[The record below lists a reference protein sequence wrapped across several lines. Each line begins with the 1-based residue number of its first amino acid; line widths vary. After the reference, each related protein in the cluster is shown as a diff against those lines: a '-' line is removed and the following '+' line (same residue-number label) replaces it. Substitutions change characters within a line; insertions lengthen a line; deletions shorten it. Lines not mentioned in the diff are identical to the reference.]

1 MKKRKNCT
9 RNTYLPAPG
18 VQHLRAIYVV
28 EEGEE
33 VEINYMLMS
42 EEGCQRR
49 EGRQEYLR

>member
-1 MKKRKNCT
+1 M
-9 RNTYLPAPG
+9 
-18 VQHLRAIYVV
+18 QHLRAIYVV

-49 EGRQEYLR
+49 EARQDYLRLLDYNTS